1 VAEDELLKRIDVHM
15 ARGNDH
21 MARGNEHMARG
32 NELMEDIR
40 EEMRLSRAEREQ
52 SKAMFA
58 DLRVFMREI
67 TLRVERTG
75 REQVEAIRDL
85 RAQTQA
91 QTEALLR
98 VIDRMDRLDPGGSAA
113 GA

>member
-1 VAEDELLKRIDVHM
+1 VAEDEILSRLDE
-15 ARGNDH
+15 H

-32 NELMEDIR
+32 NELMDELR
-40 EEMRLSRAEREQ
+40 QEMRLSRELHERSE
-52 SKAMFA
+52 AMFA

-67 TLRVERTG
+67 TLRVERGG
-75 REQVEAIRDL
+75 REQVAVIREL
-85 RAQTQA
+85 REETRAQTQA
-91 QTEALLR
+91 ILR